1 MSDSPA
7 SRSEGSGSGSG
18 SGSDLTGAPSAVLAD
33 DHEIVLHGLRD
44 LLAGLGIV
52 VAAEATNGLS
62 AIAAIKR
69 HRPQLALIDLHL
81 PRANGIEV
89 HAEARRWS
97 PDTRFVVLT
106 GSATQGMLAE
116 LLCTGVHGLFLKSG
130 APAELSAALPRI
142 IAGETVIS
150 AAVREAVAPAE
161 AAGLTR
167 RELQVLQAIG
177 GGASSA
183 QISRNLGISAK
194 TVENHRASM
203 MRKLQVHS
211 TASLIMSAIRRGLLS
226 PDT

>member
-1 MSDSPA
+1 M
-7 SRSEGSGSGSG
+7 
-18 SGSDLTGAPSAVLAD
+18 
-33 DHEIVLHGLRD
+33 LHGLRD
-44 LLAGLGIV
+44 LLAGLGIA
-52 VAAEATNGLS
+52 VAAEATDGLG

-69 HRPQLALIDLHL
+69 HQPQLALIDLHL
-81 PRANGIEV
+81 PRANGVEV

-106 GSATQGMLAE
+106 GSATPDMLAE

-142 IAGETVIS
+142 IAGETVIA
-150 AAVREAVAPAE
+150 AAVQKTTGAAEAV
-161 AAGLTR
+161 GLTR
-167 RELQVLQAIG
+167 RELQVLQEIG
-177 GGASSA
+177 SGASGT
-183 QISRNLGISAK
+183 QISQNLGISAK

-226 PDT
+226 PDA